1 VSARAEICGDDG
13 GDGIVWWLRF
23 VVPILLLIGLVLG
36 LLAWYTELPW
46 YRQ

>member
-1 VSARAEICGDDG
+1 
-13 GDGIVWWLRF
+13 VWWLRF

-36 LLAWYTELPW
+36 LLAWYTELSWFMQRPW

>member
-1 VSARAEICGDDG
+1 
-13 GDGIVWWLRF
+13 VWWLRF

-46 YRQ
+46 FMQRPWYRQ